1 MADPINEFIGIMR
14 QEGKFHNEPSFFIGK
29 IKSKLPDLK
38 IEINNIIL
46 EKEDILIDSWMLDRQ
61 IELFDTETS
70 QEHKHEIKNPFID
83 TFSPILNIIT
93 VSPDSK
99 VSIKGFFISCL
110 CS

>member
-1 MADPINEFIGIMR
+1 
-14 QEGKFHNEPSFFIGK
+14 PSFFIGK

-46 EKEDILIDSWMLDRQ
+46 EKEDILVDSWMLDRQ

-83 TFSPILNIIT
+83 TFESGNT
-93 VSPDSK
+93 VIMFKIGEKFAVVSK
-99 VSIKGFFISCL
+99 LVSL
-110 CS
+110 DE